1 MYFNYE
7 MNRISIL
14 VHISSPFRGITLA
27 KKRSRAQSE
36 NKHRPD
42 RRRIIAD
49 SKDKFRGAVYVFTGP
64 YVENL
69 ERGSLCVHHLSMVV
83 GIQRSGTRR
92 SNRQRERE
100 RKREPHPGEA
110 TSFSSFTIARREA
123 REKRWEPRRTVVAE
137 AFSGQSRLSLRVRRI
152 PDDERTWILAPWVS
166 MCTFFSPYHV
176 RCTTSFRLSTSRF
189 FQDLSW
195 IRTIVTLVPF
205 KIMYVVCACVC
216 ALCERGKWCVCAYTK
231 VKRDQGTIRIEAGD
245 LVDRERFR
253 FCSWTKW

>member
-14 VHISSPFRGITLA
+14 VHISSPFRGITLV

-100 RKREPHPGEA
+100 KERTASWRSDVIFVFYDREERSP
-110 TSFSSFTIARREA
+110 
-123 REKRWEPRRTVVAE
+123 REKVGATTN
-137 AFSGQSRLSLRVRRI
+137 GCSR
-152 PDDERTWILAPWVS
+152 
-166 MCTFFSPYHV
+166 
-176 RCTTSFRLSTSRF
+176 SFQRPVET
-189 FQDLSW
+189 
-195 IRTIVTLVPF
+195 
-205 KIMYVVCACVC
+205 
-216 ALCERGKWCVCAYTK
+216 
-231 VKRDQGTIRIEAGD
+231 
-245 LVDRERFR
+245 
-253 FCSWTKW
+253 

>member
-14 VHISSPFRGITLA
+14 VHISSPFRGITLV

-83 GIQRSGTRR
+83 GIQRSRT
-92 SNRQRERE
+92 NEKEQQAERERE
-100 RKREPHPGEA
+100 RENRILAKRRHFRLLRSRGEKP
-110 TSFSSFTIARREA
+110 AR
-123 REKRWEPRRTVVAE
+123 KGG
-137 AFSGQSRLSLRVRRI
+137 SH
-152 PDDERTWILAPWVS
+152 DERL
-166 MCTFFSPYHV
+166 
-176 RCTTSFRLSTSRF
+176 
-189 FQDLSW
+189 
-195 IRTIVTLVPF
+195 
-205 KIMYVVCACVC
+205 
-216 ALCERGKWCVCAYTK
+216 
-231 VKRDQGTIRIEAGD
+231 
-245 LVDRERFR
+245 
-253 FCSWTKW
+253 

>member
-100 RKREPHPGEA
+100 RENRILAKRRHFRLLRSRGEKP
-110 TSFSSFTIARREA
+110 AR
-123 REKRWEPRRTVVAE
+123 KGG
-137 AFSGQSRLSLRVRRI
+137 SH
-152 PDDERTWILAPWVS
+152 DERL
-166 MCTFFSPYHV
+166 
-176 RCTTSFRLSTSRF
+176 
-189 FQDLSW
+189 
-195 IRTIVTLVPF
+195 
-205 KIMYVVCACVC
+205 
-216 ALCERGKWCVCAYTK
+216 
-231 VKRDQGTIRIEAGD
+231 
-245 LVDRERFR
+245 
-253 FCSWTKW
+253 